1 MNLKTLLNL
10 TCLTAF
16 CLYSAPLQA
25 EEPDAVVENAPAVSA
40 DAEALAMK
48 LANPIASLISVPFQ
62 NNFDF
67 GMGPDGDGS
76 KYLLNFQPVIPF
88 DVNEDWNLISRTII
102 PYVYQNDV
110 FGTSENPSGSQ
121 SGLSDIVQ
129 SFWLSPKRPTSN
141 GWILGVGPVL
151 LLPTATNSLLGAEKW
166 GAGPTAIALKQT
178 GGWTY
183 GALVNQIWSFAGD
196 SDRDE
201 VNQVF
206 LQPFLSYTTKQA
218 TTYALNT
225 ESTYQWETSQWIA
238 PVNLMVSQLV
248 KFGKQPVQFQVGG
261 RYYAEGPDGGPEW
274 GLRFAVT
281 LLFPK

>member
-1 MNLKTLLNL
+1 MKIKSIQSLAFLTTL
-10 TCLTAF
+10 
-16 CLYSAPLQA
+16 CLYPAPLQA
-25 EEPDAVVENAPAVSA
+25 EEANAAVESAPAEPA
-40 DAEALAMK
+40 DSEALALK

-67 GMGPDGDGS
+67 GSGPDGDGS

-88 DVNEDWNLISRTII
+88 DLNEDWNLITRTII

-110 FGTSENPSGSQ
+110 FGTSDNPSGSQ
-121 SGLSDIVQ
+121 SGLSDTVQ
-129 SFWLSPKRPTSN
+129 SFWFSPKKPTSS
-141 GWILGVGPVL
+141 GWVLGAGPVIL
-151 LLPTATNSLLGAEKW
+151 YPTATNSLLGAEKW
-166 GAGPTAIALKQT
+166 GSGPTAIALKQS

-183 GALVNQIWSFAGD
+183 GALANQIWSFAGD
-196 SDRDE
+196 NDRDE
-201 VNQVF
+201 VNQIF
-206 LQPFLSYTTKQA
+206 LQPFLSFTTKQA

-225 ESTYQWETSQWIA
+225 ESTYQWETGQWLA

-261 RYYAEGPDGGPEW
+261 RWYAEGPDGGAEW

>member
-1 MNLKTLLNL
+1 MKHKSLSKLSLLA
-10 TCLTAF
+10 AF
-16 CLYSAPLQA
+16 SIYSIPLHA
-25 EEPDAVVENAPAVSA
+25 EEPSATIENAPADSA
-40 DAEALAMK
+40 NAEELAMK

-88 DVNEDWNLISRTII
+88 DVNEDWSLITRTII
-102 PYVYQNDV
+102 PYVYQNDI
-110 FGTSENPSGSQ
+110 FGTPDNPSGSQ
-121 SGLSDIVQ
+121 SGLSDTVQ
-129 SFWLSPKRPTSN
+129 SFFLSPKKPTSN
-141 GWILGVGPVL
+141 GWILGVGPVML
-151 LLPTATNSLLGAEKW
+151 YPTAANSLLGAEKW
-166 GAGPTAIALKQT
+166 GSGPTAIALKQS

-201 VNQVF
+201 VNQMF
-206 LQPFLSYTTKQA
+206 LQPFLSFTTKQA
-218 TTYALNT
+218 TTYAINT
-225 ESTYQWETSQWIA
+225 ESTYQWESGQWST

-261 RYYAEGPDGGPEW
+261 RYYAEGADGGPEW

>member
-1 MNLKTLLNL
+1 MKIKSIQGL
-10 TCLTAF
+10 TFLAAIYLCSTQVHAENQATAI
-16 CLYSAPLQA
+16 
-25 EEPDAVVENAPAVSA
+25 A
-40 DAEALAMK
+40 DAASESVDAEKLAMK

-62 NNFDF
+62 SNFDF

-88 DVNEDWNLISRTII
+88 DINEDWNLISRTII

-110 FGTSENPSGSQ
+110 FGTSANPSGSQ
-121 SGLSDIVQ
+121 SGLSDTVQ
-129 SFWLSPKRPTSN
+129 SFWLSPKEPTSS
-141 GWILGVGPVL
+141 GWILGVGPVM

-166 GAGPTAIALKQT
+166 GAGPTAIALKQS

-196 SDRDE
+196 SDRNA
-201 VNQVF
+201 VNQMF
-206 LQPFLSYTTKQA
+206 LQPFLSFTTKQA
-218 TTYALNT
+218 TTFALNT
-225 ESTYQWETSQWIA
+225 ESTYQWETGQWVA
-238 PVNLMVSQLV
+238 PINLMASQLV
-248 KFGKQPVQFQVGG
+248 KFGKQPVQFQLGG